1 MKYGLSYEELM
12 KSKEVVHKHNKR
24 TKVDQNRW

>member
-12 KSKEVVHKHNKR
+12 KSKVVVHKHNKI
-24 TKVDQNRW
+24 TKVGKNR